1 MSKSPEHDLQTRC
14 VIWFHYR
21 FPHLKPLF
29 FSVPNGGYRKKAEAA
44 RLKAEGANAGVSDL
58 ILQLP
63 AGKWSSLNIEM
74 KAGSSQREEQKV
86 YQTCVQVSGGRYELC
101 RSYEQFVDL
110 VTEYISQVD
119 GRVLERLRQIHFE
132 REEEEKQKIRKQYQK
147 RISKTLKP

>member
-1 MSKSPEHDLQTRC
+1 MSKSTEHDLQTRC

-29 FSVPNGGYRKKAEAA
+29 FSVPNGGYRNKAEAA

-86 YQTCVQVSGGRYELC
+86 YQTCVQASGGRYELC
-101 RSYEQFVDL
+101 RSYIYRKLMDGYWNGFVR
-110 VTEYISQVD
+110 YILNA
-119 GRVLERLRQIHFE
+119 RR
-132 REEEEKQKIRKQYQK
+132 RKSRKYVSNIK
-147 RISKTLKP
+147 KE

>member
-29 FSVPNGGYRKKAEAA
+29 FSVPNGGYRNKAEAA

-86 YQTCVQVSGGRYELC
+86 YQICVQASGGRYELC
-101 RSYEQFVDL
+101 RSYEQFVDPL
-110 VTEYISQVD
+110 YTAHHTI
-119 GRVLERLRQIHFE
+119 
-132 REEEEKQKIRKQYQK
+132 
-147 RISKTLKP
+147 

>member
-29 FSVPNGGYRKKAEAA
+29 FSVPNGGYRNKAEAA

-74 KAGSSQREEQKV
+74 KAGSSQGKNRKYIRHACRHLEDATNYVVPTNSLLIWLPNIYRKLMDGYWNGFV
-86 YQTCVQVSGGRYELC
+86 RYILNARRRKSRKYVSNIKKE
-101 RSYEQFVDL
+101 
-110 VTEYISQVD
+110 
-119 GRVLERLRQIHFE
+119 
-132 REEEEKQKIRKQYQK
+132 
-147 RISKTLKP
+147 

>member
-29 FSVPNGGYRKKAEAA
+29 FSVPNGGYRNKAEAA

-86 YQTCVQVSGGRYELC
+86 YQICVQASGGRYELC

-110 VTEYISQVD
+110 VIEYISQLMD
-119 GRVLERLRQIHFE
+119 GYWNGFVRYILNARR
-132 REEEEKQKIRKQYQK
+132 RKSRKYVSNIK
-147 RISKTLKP
+147 KE